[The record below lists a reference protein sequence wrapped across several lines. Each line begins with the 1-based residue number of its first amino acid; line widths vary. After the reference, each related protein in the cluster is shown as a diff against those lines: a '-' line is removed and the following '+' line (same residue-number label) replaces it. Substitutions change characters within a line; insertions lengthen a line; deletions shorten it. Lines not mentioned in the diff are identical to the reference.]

1 MDIEKMFN
9 KPVFVAYLNISVF
22 MLDIFGREIVD

>member
-9 KPVFVAYLNISVF
+9 KPVFVAYLNN
-22 MLDIFGREIVD
+22 FGVYVGHILEKNS